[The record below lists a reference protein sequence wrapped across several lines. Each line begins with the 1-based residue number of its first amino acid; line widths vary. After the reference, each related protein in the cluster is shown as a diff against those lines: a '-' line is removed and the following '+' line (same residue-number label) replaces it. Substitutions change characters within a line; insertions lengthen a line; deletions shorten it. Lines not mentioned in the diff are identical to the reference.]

1 MNLRNWT
8 KEHTIGLLIGLLTTT
23 AFVFVVIAILSWKD
37 GYSFS
42 YMFKKFTILHNE
54 TTKVISLASIA
65 NLFWFH
71 RFLSKNK
78 WKLGMGVILATVI
91 SLFVILY
98 FKFIA

>member
-8 KEHTIGLLIGLLTTT
+8 KEHTFGLLIGLATTIV
-23 AFVFVVIAILSWKD
+23 FVFVVIAILAWKD
-37 GYSFS
+37 GYTFA
-42 YMFKKFTILHNE
+42 YMFKKFKILHNE
-54 TTKVISLASIA
+54 TTKVVSLASIA

-78 WKLGMGVILATVI
+78 WNLGMGVILSTVI
-91 SLFVILY
+91 SLIFIIY